1 MPLQPPSAW
10 GMFKT
15 NHAETYRKEEA
26 MRWVRSVQWYSVFI
40 AVVMS
45 CVSISSALCP
55 SLSHAQFTS
64 QGEQVGSQLS
74 GDRVRDRVNRKKKGG
89 SITEWVRRLQNDR
102 PETRL
107 EAVKSLG
114 DSKDPKAIEHIM
126 SATADGDIRV
136 KVKAIE
142 YLGTLRAT
150 DATPVLIQ
158 QLFLRDTGA
167 GVKQKIL
174 VALGKIGDPRGA
186 EPIMEFLKRQLDM
199 QTKAV
204 ALFALR
210 DVGNDRLLAFLDT
223 FPQREP
229 SPKLQ
234 QLAADAAVNIR
245 HRLSPESAPLVP
257 TFVKQVELR
266 EKMER
271 GEKPE

>member
-15 NHAETYRKEEA
+15 NNARTYRKEEA

-89 SITEWVRRLQNDR
+89 NITEWVRRLQNDR

-114 DSKDPKAIEHIM
+114 DSKDPKAIEHMM

-150 DATPVLIQ
+150 DATPV
-158 QLFLRDTGA
+158 
-167 GVKQKIL
+167 
-174 VALGKIGDPRGA
+174 
-186 EPIMEFLKRQLDM
+186 
-199 QTKAV
+199 
-204 ALFALR
+204 
-210 DVGNDRLLAFLDT
+210 
-223 FPQREP
+223 
-229 SPKLQ
+229 
-234 QLAADAAVNIR
+234 
-245 HRLSPESAPLVP
+245 
-257 TFVKQVELR
+257 
-266 EKMER
+266 
-271 GEKPE
+271 

>member
-1 MPLQPPSAW
+1 MQGLIV
-10 GMFKT
+10 
-15 NHAETYRKEEA
+15 KEKA
-26 MRWVRSVQWYSVFI
+26 MRWMRGRRWYHVI
-40 AVVMS
+40 LTAMVI
-45 CVSISSALCP
+45 CASILPALSPSPSRAQMSALGG
-55 SLSHAQFTS
+55 S
-64 QGEQVGSQLS
+64 EQSGSS
-74 GDRVRDRVNRKKKGG
+74 RPGGDRVRDRMTRQKKGG
-89 SITEWVRRLQNDR
+89 NITEWVRRLANDR

-114 DSKDPKAIEHIM
+114 ESKDPKAIEHIM
-126 SATADGDIRV
+126 SATADLDIRV

-142 YLGTLRAT
+142 YLGNLRAT
-150 DATPVLIQ
+150 DATPILVQ
-158 QLFLRDTGA
+158 HLFLRETGP

-186 EPIMEFLKRQLDM
+186 EPIMEFLKRQLDD
-199 QTKAV
+199 QTKSV

-223 FPQREP
+223 FSERER

-234 QLAADAAVNIR
+234 RLAADAAVTIR
-245 HRLSPESAPLVP
+245 HRLSPESAPVVP

>member
-1 MPLQPPSAW
+1 MQGLII
-10 GMFKT
+10 
-15 NHAETYRKEEA
+15 KEEA
-26 MRWVRSVQWYSVFI
+26 MRWMRSMQWYSVFI
-40 AVVMS
+40 TVMVS
-45 CVSISSALCP
+45 CVSISSALYP
-55 SLSHAQFTS
+55 SLSHAQFAS
-64 QGEQVGSQLS
+64 QGERVGSQPS
-74 GDRVRDRVNRKKKGG
+74 GDRVRDRMSRKKKGG

-126 SATADGDIRV
+126 SATADVDIRV

-158 QLFLRDTGA
+158 HLFLRDTGA

-223 FPQREP
+223 FSQREP

-245 HRLSPESAPLVP
+245 HRLSPESAPVVP

>member
-1 MPLQPPSAW
+1 V
-10 GMFKT
+10 
-15 NHAETYRKEEA
+15 KEGA
-26 MRWVRSVQWYSVFI
+26 MRWMRSRQWYSVI
-40 AVVMS
+40 LTVVVS
-45 CVSISSALCP
+45 CVSLSSALSP
-55 SLSHAQFTS
+55 SLSHAQLLS
-64 QGEQVGSQLS
+64 QGEPTSTRPG
-74 GDRVRDRVNRKKKGG
+74 GDRVRERMTRQKKGAN
-89 SITEWVRRLQNDR
+89 ITEWVRRLSNDR
-102 PETRL
+102 PDTRL

-126 SATADGDIRV
+126 SATADVDIRI

-142 YLGTLRAT
+142 YLGNLRAT
-150 DATPVLIQ
+150 DATPVLVQ
-158 QLFLRDTGA
+158 QLFLRETGA

-186 EPIMEFLKRQLDM
+186 EPIMEFLKRQLDD
-199 QTKAV
+199 QTKSV

-223 FPQREP
+223 FSQREP

-245 HRLSPESAPLVP
+245 HRLSPESAPVVP

>member
-1 MPLQPPSAW
+1 
-10 GMFKT
+10 
-15 NHAETYRKEEA
+15 
-26 MRWVRSVQWYSVFI
+26 MRWMRSGKWDSVFI
-40 AVVMS
+40 AVVVSCISMS
-45 CVSISSALCP
+45 PVFSP

-74 GDRVRDRVNRKKKGG
+74 GDRVRDRVNRQKKGG

-210 DVGNDRLLAFLDT
+210 DVGNDRLLTFLDT
-223 FPQREP
+223 FSQREP